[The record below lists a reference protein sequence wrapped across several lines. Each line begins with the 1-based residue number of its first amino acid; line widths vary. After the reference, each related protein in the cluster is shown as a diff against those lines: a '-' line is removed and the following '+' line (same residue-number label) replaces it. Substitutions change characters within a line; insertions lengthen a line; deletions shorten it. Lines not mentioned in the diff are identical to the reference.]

1 MKCNTLFLV
10 FINLILVYSKTIDEC
25 NFLVN
30 FMKQNGFTM
39 DEDCCKEKGIT
50 CTNNKITSI
59 EITLDSGNINF
70 EQFPEFNNLEKLSIK
85 GDAFQGSLP
94 KKLFQLPIKTLVV
107 SNSNISQLP
116 EDIDVNN
123 ILEEIYLNDNQI
135 KSFPYQLK
143 NIINLNLLNLDN
155 NNITGTLNNDIINKN
170 FINLEILSLQNNN
183 MKGELAIPEYV
194 KVLNIRNNK
203 FTSIINDSNNYELKE
218 FIASNNEFSTG
229 IFYSFNIPSIIKKL
243 ILDNNNIDAIPFE
256 ISFFKLLV
264 TLNLAHNNIKEMDN
278 GIFELENLKYFDISN
293 NPELNVTLINFSGSK
308 PIGICELTNTNVLCY
323 QRNTCNNEN
332 VNNTLR
338 ECTMDE
344 INAIKNNIDKNDE
357 PAGVNMIFYG
367 ALYLLIQLL
376 PSIVYLFFLGCCSKR
391 SNGSS
396 KNSKENES
404 PTPPKN
410 VSEQSTPHFNGNE
423 VGDPSLPVN

>member
-1 MKCNTLFLV
+1 M
-10 FINLILVYSKTIDEC
+10 
-25 NFLVN
+25 
-30 FMKQNGFTM
+30 
-39 DEDCCKEKGIT
+39 
-50 CTNNKITSI
+50 
-59 EITLDSGNINF
+59 
-70 EQFPEFNNLEKLSIK
+70 
-85 GDAFQGSLP
+85 
-94 KKLFQLPIKTLVV
+94 
-107 SNSNISQLP
+107 
-116 EDIDVNN
+116 
-123 ILEEIYLNDNQI
+123 
-135 KSFPYQLK
+135 LK
-143 NIINLNLLNLDN
+143 
-155 NNITGTLNNDIINKN
+155 
-170 FINLEILSLQNNN
+170 
-183 MKGELAIPEYV
+183 
-194 KVLNIRNNK
+194 NIRNNK